1 MDDNTNILIQITK
14 FKVKKDDNSY
24 VNSTRVLFDSCS
36 QLFYIT
42 PQLCNRLKLKTVV
55 TQKSSVQTFGNNCSE
70 NILEKVNL
78 HVLALDESE
87 ICVTCFV
94 KEICAPLNSQNIK
107 LAKENFSHIR
117 NILLVDSNPNNEAYQ
132 LIWLCFFDWLMNHQF
147 QKITFLSTA
156 GAKIIQEF

>member
-1 MDDNTNILIQITK
+1 MDENTNILIQITK
-14 FKVKKDDNSY
+14 FKVKKNDNSY

-117 NILLVDSNPNNEAYQ
+117 NILLVDSNPNKAVDMVV
-132 LIWLCFFDWLMNHQF
+132 FF
-147 QKITFLSTA
+147 
-156 GAKIIQEF
+156 